1 MVRLEREF
9 LGRNLIFETGK
20 LAKQASS
27 AVTVRYGDSVV
38 LVTVVIS
45 DEPEEDVDFLPLTVD
60 FEDRF
65 YAAGKIPGGFIKR
78 EGRPSERA
86 ILNARIV
93 DRPIRPLFPEGF
105 FHGVQIIVTTLST
118 DQENPP
124 ELLGLWGASV
134 ALCLTSA
141 PFNGP
146 IGSVRVGL
154 VDGEFVFNPLSSQL
168 EEGELDLL
176 VVGTRENIVM
186 IETSAKEIP
195 EDKYIEALHKA
206 IGYIRENISIQEEF
220 IDMAKG
226 EVTPVN
232 ATIIQPD
239 PELVDFI
246 KRTTYD
252 RINEILRIGK
262 KKERESRM
270 SKEPSEL
277 IEKAFQEMGE
287 EGLALKEKFDSNPV
301 MVKMIFK
308 AMEREILERM
318 VLDERIRADNR
329 KFNEVRPISCE
340 VGVLPRTHGSAIFSR
355 GETQVLTVVTLG
367 SKGEEQIIDDLGIEE
382 SKRYMHHY
390 NFPPYSVGE
399 IRPLR
404 GPGRREIG
412 HGALAEK
419 ALVPVI
425 PEEDAFP
432 YTIRVVSDVLESNGS
447 TSMASTCGSTL
458 ALMDAGVPIKA
469 PVAGIAIGLVSRSDD
484 EWVTLTDIQGLED
497 AYGEMDFKVAGTER
511 GITAVQLDTKRFN
524 GVPIYILEKALE
536 QAKEAREM
544 ILERITETI
553 PEPRK
558 TLSPYAPRI
567 ISLNVSPDKIGEII
581 GPGGKVIK
589 KIIEETDAKIDIE
602 QDGRIYIYSQDE
614 ASGNVARNRIEEI
627 AKEVEAG
634 QVYEGKITRVTDY
647 GLFVEVLPGKEGLLH
662 VSQMERLK
670 APINKVFKPGDS
682 VLVKIYEI
690 DNLGR
695 INLTRKGLFPPEKS
709 EKEDTG
715 GFGNQ
720 RRKQ

>member
-1 MVRLEREF
+1 MVILEKDF
-9 LGRNLIFETGK
+9 LGRKLVLETGR
-20 LAKQASS
+20 LAKQATSS
-27 AVTVRYGDSVV
+27 VLVRYGDSVV

-45 DEPEEDVDFLPLTVD
+45 DEPEKDADFLPLTVD

-105 FHGVQIIVTTLST
+105 FHGIQIIITTLST

-124 ELLGLWGASV
+124 ELLGLWGASA
-134 ALCLTSA
+134 ALCLTGA

-146 IGSVRVGL
+146 IGAVKVGL
-154 VDGEFVFNPLSSQL
+154 LDGEFIFNPLSSQL
-168 EEGELDLL
+168 EKSDLDLL

-186 IETSAKEIP
+186 IETQANEIS
-195 EDKYIEALHKA
+195 EDKYIEALHRA
-206 IGYIRENISIQEEF
+206 MDYIRENISLQEEF
-220 IDMAKG
+220 IQMAKA
-226 EVTPVN
+226 EITSSN
-232 ATIIQPD
+232 SYTIIQPD
-239 PELVDFI
+239 PEITDFI

-252 RINEILRIGK
+252 RINEILRIK
-262 KKERESRM
+262 VKKERESRM

-277 IEKAFQEMGE
+277 IENVLLEMGE
-287 EGLALKEKFDSNPV
+287 AGGVLREKLESNPV
-301 MVKMIFK
+301 MVKMVFK
-308 AMEREILERM
+308 AMEREILERI
-318 VLDERIRADNR
+318 VLDERTRADGR
-329 KFNEVRPISCE
+329 AFNQLRPISCE
-340 VGVLPRTHGSAIFSR
+340 VGLLPRTHGSAVFTR

-425 PEEDAFP
+425 PSEDVFP

-469 PVAGIAIGLVSRSDD
+469 PVAGIAIGLVSRNDE

-497 AYGEMDFKVAGTER
+497 AYGEMDFKIAGSKE

-524 GVPIYILEKALE
+524 GIPLYMLEKALY
-536 QAKEAREM
+536 QAKEAREIIIDK
-544 ILERITETI
+544 ILETI
-553 PEPRK
+553 PAPR
-558 TLSPYAPRI
+558 TNLSPYAPRI
-567 ISLNVSPDKIGEII
+567 FALTVSPDKIGDII

-589 KIIEETDAKIDIE
+589 KIIEETDVKIDIE
-602 QDGRIYIYSQDE
+602 QDGRVYIYSQDE
-614 ASGNVARNRIEEI
+614 ASGQIAKSKIEEI
-627 AKEVEAG
+627 AREIEEG
-634 QVYEGKITRVTDY
+634 QIYEGKVTRVADY
-647 GLFVEVLPGKEGLLH
+647 GIFVEILPGKEGLLH

-670 APINKVFKPGDS
+670 APINKVFKPGDT
-682 VLVKIYEI
+682 VLVKVHEI

-695 INLTRKGLFPPEKS
+695 INLTRKGLVQTD
-709 EKEDTG
+709 KEEPRRVID
-715 GFGNQ
+715 Q
-720 RRKQ
+720 RRK